1 MNRAKRVVTSPAL
14 WISMAALAVATGGT
28 AIAATVITGAQ
39 IKAGT
44 ITSRNIRDRSLGVV
58 DLAPKAR
65 ATLKG
70 QTGATTGPAGAAGP
84 AGPAGAAGVPG
95 ASATALWAV
104 VNAAGTLARGATGVS
119 SVYSGASFYT
129 VTFPRDVTACAYIA
143 TIGGT
148 AGSYGGNGEISTYSS
163 PVGPSSVTVVT
174 HSTSG
179 VFTDKPFHLAVFC

>member
-1 MNRAKRVVTSPAL
+1 M
-14 WISMAALAVATGGT
+14 
-28 AIAATVITGAQ
+28 
-39 IKAGT
+39 
-44 ITSRNIRDRSLGVV
+44 
-58 DLAPKAR
+58 
-65 ATLKG
+65 
-70 QTGATTGPAGAAGP
+70 
-84 AGPAGAAGVPG
+84 
-95 ASATALWAV
+95 

-129 VTFPRDVTACAYIA
+129 VTVPRDVTACAYIA

-163 PVGPSSVTVVT
+163 PVGPTSVTVVT